1 MMLLV
6 GGPAVRAAGVDGE
19 GLPSIAAQIGEIRL
33 AIVPGGSEARF
44 RAHEQLAGFPL
55 PTDPVG
61 STRAVS
67 GEIFLLPDGAI
78 DGASRIVVDLRTLK
92 SDDSD
97 RDDYIQTNTLE
108 TAKYPTAEFAPAGAP
123 GLPVPLPSDG
133 SGAFQLVGPLTV
145 HGVTRTVT
153 WDATATFN
161 ETEVSG
167 SASTRVRM
175 TDFGMTPPQVWPVLS
190 IQDELTLEIDLRA
203 SVSRP

>member
-1 MMLLV
+1 VELGYCSRLDEVQAAMLRVKLKRLD
-6 GGPAVRAAGVDGE
+6 AWTDARR
-19 GLPSIAAQIGEIRL
+19 RL
-33 AIVPGGSEARF
+33 AARY
-44 RAHEQLAGFPL
+44 REQLAGLPL
-55 PTDPVG
+55 PSEAVG
-61 STRAVS
+61 STRSVS
-67 GEIFLLPDGAI
+67 GEIFLTADGGINGA
-78 DGASRIVVDLRTLK
+78 ASRIVVDLRTLK

-153 WDATATFN
+153 WDASAAFS

-203 SVSRP
+203 SVSRS

>member
-1 MMLLV
+1 M
-6 GGPAVRAAGVDGE
+6 GA
-19 GLPSIAAQIGEIRL
+19 
-33 AIVPGGSEARF
+33 VPGGPVPSLTLAPLPSEA
-44 RAHEQLAGFPL
+44 
-55 PTDPVG
+55 VG
-61 STRAVS
+61 STRSVS
-67 GEIFLLPDGAI
+67 GEIFLTADGGINGA
-78 DGASRIVVDLRTLK
+78 ASRVVVDLRTLK

-203 SVSRP
+203 SVSRT